1 MSVERAEKEQGVV
14 ASHNPLVLTLTIVL
28 IVGLAA
34 GAFILSF
41 QALQQLATAS
51 AINSNL
57 AWIFPLIVD
66 GFIVTAT
73 IAAFSLRGRGR
84 SIIWYPWSALILF
97 SIFSIFG
104 NAVHA
109 INNQDQIT
117 VPMWI
122 AAAVSAV
129 PAIALLISSHFL
141 VIMISAPRHVK
152 VAVNEGET
160 ILDEPFEE
168 PRIQHVRPLVP
179 PTPIQKPQEPIRDF
193 TAVSSPSTTETTKSL
208 PERNIAPSEPFDS
221 FREVEALNNFYTNAE
236 PVVPK
241 PAFSD
246 TELEAW
252 VRYRLENGET
262 VSNADLQDKL
272 GCSLRTA
279 QRKKAK
285 LREIFPEL
293 DNS

>member
-1 MSVERAEKEQGVV
+1 MSAERTEKEQGVV

-168 PRIQHVRPLVP
+168 PRIQHIRPLTP
-179 PTPIQKPQEPIRDF
+179 PTPIQKPQEPISRFTDISTPS
-193 TAVSSPSTTETTKSL
+193 TAVKYESPLESDTA
-208 PERNIAPSEPFDS
+208 RSEGFDS
-221 FREVEALNNFYTNAE
+221 FREVEALNNFYRGSE
-236 PVVPK
+236 PVAPK
-241 PAFSD
+241 PTLSD
-246 TELEAW
+246 NELEFW
-252 VRYRLENGET
+252 VRNRLENGET
-262 VSNADLQDKL
+262 VSNADLQEKL

>member
-1 MSVERAEKEQGVV
+1 MSAERTEKEQGVV

-152 VAVNEGET
+152 IAVNEGDT
-160 ILDEPFEE
+160 MLDEPFEE
-168 PRIQHVRPLVP
+168 PRIQHIRPLTP
-179 PTPIQKPQEPIRDF
+179 PTPIQKPQE
-193 TAVSSPSTTETTKSL
+193 AVSGFSSVSTPSTAAKYESPL
-208 PERNIAPSEPFDS
+208 ESNSGRSEGFDS
-221 FREVEALNNFYTNAE
+221 FREVDALNNFYRSSE
-236 PVVPK
+236 PVAPK
-241 PAFSD
+241 PTLSD
-246 TELEAW
+246 NELEFW
-252 VRYRLENGET
+252 VRNRLENGET
-262 VSNADLQDKL
+262 VSNADLQEKL